1 MVSAKILI
9 AISSILIS
17 FLLVIYTAIKL
28 TQPILPVSDN
38 NSKIAFTHNL
48 QQIYEA
54 SQSSLLN
61 IVNNPYLLPYP
72 GILPNHPLYWSKMI
86 RDRVQ
91 LLTTKDPT
99 KKMQLF
105 LLFADKRL
113 AAGQLLIATGD
124 KGLGV
129 STITKAEKYLLSAY
143 EIYRQY
149 DDPEKKRYRQNL
161 GDAFNRH
168 LIYID
173 ITKKQIGDEFKLDS
187 LNQLEAA
194 IKAIYD
200 AQFQR
205 LYQDVNTN
213 LNPKEASSSTSI
225 K

>member
-1 MVSAKILI
+1 
-9 AISSILIS
+9 
-17 FLLVIYTAIKL
+17 
-28 TQPILPVSDN
+28 
-38 NSKIAFTHNL
+38 
-48 QQIYEA
+48 
-54 SQSSLLN
+54 
-61 IVNNPYLLPYP
+61 VNNPYLLPYP